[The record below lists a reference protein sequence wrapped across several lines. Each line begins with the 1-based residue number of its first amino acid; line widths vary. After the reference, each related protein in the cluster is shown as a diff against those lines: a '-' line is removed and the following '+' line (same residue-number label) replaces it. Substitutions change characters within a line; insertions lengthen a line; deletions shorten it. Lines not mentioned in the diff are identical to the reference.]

1 MSSNRFRSLVLLLFL
16 GALAVRL
23 FRPSWDDG
31 HWFHPDER
39 RIAEAVQ
46 ELKLSPLQLNPKFFA
61 YGSFPFYLTRIAQGA
76 VGIVRPS
83 LGDYAGTIYTGRA
96 LSALWGALTV
106 ALLAFLGRKLYGERV
121 GLLAAALLAAAVLHL
136 QNSHFATPDVALTFL
151 VLLALT
157 LLVRAN
163 DSGSTRDTL
172 LGGFVIGLAVATKVS
187 ALPLFL
193 PLVVA
198 VFAGRRER
206 RLAQNIG
213 LVCLAAVCAATGF
226 FLGEPYALL
235 DFRAFSH
242 DVVEQSQMVRN
253 AGWLVYTTQ
262 YMGTPK
268 VLYDI
273 REHVLW
279 GLGPLL
285 GMAAL
290 WGAWRTYRVRS
301 RAVTGGEW
309 VLLSFALPL
318 FAITASFEVKFLRYL
333 LPLYPL
339 LCLWAARWLTEGT
352 EATAPRP
359 VRLRKRVLLGA
370 VLGATVLYAAAFL
383 TIYTRPHTI
392 VTASRW
398 FYAHV
403 PKGSEV
409 LSQDWDEG
417 FPFDVDGRFAGEYR
431 VTNFSFYE
439 DDSDAKI
446 RRLAGDLARSEMIV
460 FQTKRLTGAVT
471 RAPDRF
477 PRTNRFFRSL
487 FAGDLGFRLE
497 KEVASR
503 PGLFGFTIPDELAD
517 ESFSVYD
524 HPKAVL
530 FRNEGHLTAAD
541 MEDRI
546 LRGAP
551 SRPMTREE
559 ILLAPATFG
568 NDERPGRSVRSSVGG
583 LLVLALF
590 AQLLGIAGYLI
601 LRRFLAARPGLYAL
615 GKIAGPLFFSFA
627 AWLLVAIGTVPF
639 TRPVLIVVAAAVV
652 AAAVVVAGV
661 AAVRRPPGFL
671 SAREIAWTEGI
682 VWASFLFFAL
692 VRSRNPEIFW
702 GEKPMD
708 FSFLNLLYR
717 TVSLPPVEPWF
728 AGTPLSYTYFGHFT
742 LAAMGKT
749 LAIQPALMFNLGVAL
764 FAALTAAGFFAAGAV
779 LGNGLGTGLLAAILG
794 LTAGNL
800 SGIREV
806 LTRKAVNFDTFWAT
820 SRVIPDTINEYP
832 FWSFLFADLH
842 AHLLELPFA
851 LGFVALLLLAGH
863 ALLTPEAGQEKER
876 APLVV
881 LGALFLGAAA
891 VTNGWSVPIWATLS
905 LVVLCVAAVG
915 RGWGVLGA
923 VLAAWAACVA
933 GSLLLTRPFWTAF
946 VAPQRQVG
954 LEVGPFAAPRD
965 VFLHFGLFFAIL
977 VPFLLLVLWRAL
989 APQPGRPR
997 LAALGLFALVVVA
1010 LPMTLLAW
1018 TPGQPILRVAPSIRN
1033 FAALLSF
1040 VGFFAAFH
1048 RRTDARHRLPAAL
1061 SGFAFGVIA
1070 GCEVVTVWDRMN
1082 TVFKF
1087 YFDTWLVLSLSSA
1100 LVVRDL
1106 LAGLFCGR
1114 TGRLVWKT
1122 LLVAGAAASVF
1133 TSAVA
1138 MTGLLRTNRV
1148 SGPRGTLDGTRYLS
1162 TVDPDGS
1169 ALYAWLATSVSGLPT
1184 IAEAWGPSYQDFTRV
1199 CMNSGL
1205 PTVLG
1210 WDYHLT
1216 QRGKSWAA
1224 IDQRKEDLRT
1234 LYTAQTAEQAAAVLR
1249 RYQVRY
1255 VVSGPVEQRA
1265 YLGEKS
1271 PSFDSFEGL
1280 LRPVFRKG
1288 GTTLYEVSRS
1298 WRPPAEALPI
1308 EKVPAEAVQGGAD
1321 PALLAIRSGEK
1332 SPGRTGR

>member
-106 ALLAFLGRKLYGERV
+106 VLLAFLGRKLYGERV
-121 GLLAAALLAAAVLHL
+121 GLLAAAFLAAAVLHL
-136 QNSHFATPDVALTFL
+136 QNSHFATPDVALTLL
-151 VLLALT
+151 VLFALT

-163 DSGSTRDTL
+163 DSGSARDTL
-172 LGGFVIGLAVATKVS
+172 LGGFAIGLAVATKVS

-206 RLAQNIG
+206 RLVRNIG
-213 LVCLAAVCAATGF
+213 LVCLAAACAAAGF

-262 YMGTPK
+262 YLGTPK

-309 VLLSFALPL
+309 VLLSFALGL

-370 VLGATVLYAAAFL
+370 VLGATGLYAAAFL
-383 TIYTRPHTI
+383 TVYTRPHTI

-398 FYAHV
+398 FYANV

-417 FPFDVDGRFAGEYR
+417 FPFDVDGHFASEYR

-439 DDSDAKI
+439 DDSDEKI

-460 FQTKRLTGAVT
+460 FQTKRLTGAIT

-503 PGLFGFTIPDELAD
+503 PGLFGFTVPDELAD

-530 FRNEGHLTAAD
+530 FRNEGHLAAAD

-559 ILLAPATFG
+559 ILLAPASFG

-627 AWLLVAIGTVPF
+627 AWLLVAVGAVPF
-639 TRPVLIVVAAAVV
+639 TRHVLLVL
-652 AAAVVVAGV
+652 AAAVVVA
-661 AAVRRPPGFL
+661 AMLPVRRPPGFL
-671 SAREIAWTEGI
+671 PAREIVWTEGI

-692 VRSRNPEIFW
+692 ARAWNPEIFW

-728 AGTPLSYTYFGHFT
+728 AGTPLSYAYFGHFT
-742 LAAMGKT
+742 LAAIGKT

-764 FAALTAAGFFAAGAV
+764 TAALTAAGFFAAGAV
-779 LGNGLGTGLLAAILG
+779 LGKGLGTGLLATLLG

-806 LTRKAVNFDTFWAT
+806 LARKAVNFDTFWAT

-851 LGFVALLLLAGH
+851 LGFVALLLLAGRS
-863 ALLTPEAGQEKER
+863 LLTPEAGQEKER
-876 APLVV
+876 VPLVV

-891 VTNGWSVPIWATLS
+891 VTNGWSVPVWATLS
-905 LVVLCVAAVG
+905 LVVLCVASVG
-915 RGWGVLGA
+915 RGWRVLTA

-933 GSLLLTRPFWTAF
+933 GSLLLYRPFWTAF

-954 LEVGPFAAPRD
+954 WEVGPFAAPRD

-989 APQPGRPR
+989 APQPGRTR
-997 LAALGLFALVVVA
+997 LAAVGLFALVAVA
-1010 LPMTLLAW
+1010 LATTLLAW
-1018 TPGQPILRVAPSIRN
+1018 TGGQPAPRVAPSIRN
-1033 FAALLSF
+1033 FAALLSL

-1048 RRTDARHRLPAAL
+1048 PRTDARHRLPAAL

-1070 GCEVVTVWDRMN
+1070 CCEAVTVWDRMN

-1122 LLVAGAAASVF
+1122 FLVAGAAASVF

-1138 MTGLLRTNRV
+1138 MTGLLRTDRV
-1148 SGPRGTLDGTRYLS
+1148 SGPRGTLDGTRYLEAA
-1162 TVDPDGS
+1162 DPDGS
-1169 ALYAWLATSVSGLPT
+1169 ALYAWLGKSVSGLPA

-1234 LYTAQTAEQAAAVLR
+1234 LYTARTPEQAAAVLR

-1255 VVSGPVEQRA
+1255 VVSGPIERRA

-1271 PSFDSFEGL
+1271 PSFDSFDGL
-1280 LRPVFRKG
+1280 LKPVFQKG

-1298 WRPPAEALPI
+1298 WRPPSDAVPAAVVPALPT
-1308 EKVPAEAVQGGAD
+1308 PA
-1321 PALLAIRSGEK
+1321 GEE